1 MILDKYFA
9 AFDLGSSVITGAIGE
24 RKADNT
30 IVIHAVEREDSEQ
43 SIRRGVIHNLD
54 DVVHKVRRIIRKL
67 NNQVQPEISKVY
79 LGIGGQ
85 SLRTTNSSLSQ
96 FISGIID
103 EEKLI
108 QLRKESMN
116 RQIDGIGVVDVYD
129 FAYRIDGELVR
140 NPIGL
145 SGQQLEVDHKVVT
158 CREQNILSIKKCFE
172 VKLDLEC
179 LKLIPSQQAAATA
192 VLTDEEIT
200 RGCVLLDF
208 GGGTTTVS
216 IFKNKALSHTAVIPF
231 GGDLITK
238 DIMSLHFNQ
247 TDAENLKITQGSA
260 FLDESLDSSAL
271 KQIIAKAANGSSIE
285 MQRLHHVIEARLEE
299 IVLNINNQIDSSG
312 FTRGDLQSGV
322 VIIGAAAMLR
332 NLPQY
337 LAAKLKMD
345 VRRGALPKMVIT
357 SPEIGD
363 LSRINVVAG
372 LLMLAQDNCALVNP
386 EIVVTT
392 PEVIEQPI
400 QSLFSEIEEKPEIQ
414 IEETTNRPIEEP
426 KKVESTFNLQEE
438 KITHNETESVG
449 TSQPEKG
456 TKPKKS
462 GKGEFMKDLS
472 DAVIKIF
479 TIN

>member
-24 RKADNT
+24 RKPDNT
-30 IVIHAVEREDSEQ
+30 IIIHAVEREDSEQ

-79 LGIGGQ
+79 VGIGGQ

-116 RQIDGIGVVDVYD
+116 RQIDGVGVVDVYD
-129 FAYRIDGELVR
+129 FAYKIDGESVR

-145 SGQQLEVDHKVVT
+145 SGQQLEVEHKVVT
-158 CREQNILSIKKCFE
+158 CREQNLLSVKKCFE
-172 VKLDLEC
+172 VKLDIEC
-179 LKLIPSQQAAATA
+179 LQLIPSQQAAATA

-208 GGGTTTVS
+208 GGGTTSVS
-216 IFKNKALSHTAVIPF
+216 IFKNKVLSHTAVIPF

-260 FLDESLDSSAL
+260 FLDESLESSAL
-271 KQIIAKAANGSSIE
+271 KQIIAKASNGSSIE

-312 FTRGDLQSGV
+312 FTRGDLQSGMI
-322 VIIGAAAMLR
+322 IIGASAMLR

-345 VRRGALPKMVIT
+345 VRRGALPKIVVT

-372 LLMLAQDNCALVNP
+372 LLMLAKENCALLNP
-386 EIVVTT
+386 EIAIIA
-392 PEVIEQPI
+392 PEVVEQPV
-400 QSLFSEIEEKPEIQ
+400 QNLFSEIEEKSVVEEKTSLSEEIEKAPNSDNTFTVT
-414 IEETTNRPIEEP
+414 EETKEISEP
-426 KKVESTFNLQEE
+426 ETKEPVQAEQTKKQ
-438 KITHNETESVG
+438 
-449 TSQPEKG
+449 
-456 TKPKKS
+456 KKS